1 VIESE
6 NIQLENINLQNL
18 DNFIDDFKK
27 NMTEVLEY
35 ETNSLLQDMENL
47 INVLKA
53 SKNNK

>member
-1 VIESE
+1 MIESE